1 MRRSPHLSVATGAE
15 ASRRRRSVQPDLD
28 GRDACS
34 ILTAMNA
41 SSVMSVAA
49 NHDLMS
55 LATTR
60 RAIDD
65 PSAGGEVG
73 LLLQARQL
81 AEARSQLRQ
90 GETFSVTA

>member
-1 MRRSPHLSVATGAE
+1 VRAVG
-15 ASRRRRSVQPDLD
+15 VQPDLD
-28 GRDACS
+28 GRYACS

-55 LATTR
+55 LATAR

-81 AEARSQLRQ
+81 AEVRSQLRQ